1 MQKSRIPVF
10 KSYSFFAIVICLLVS
25 GILCAGK
32 ISAQIKEPAKPKA
45 SPTPTKKKTTTT
57 SKGTASA
64 KTTAAKTTAAQAK
77 ATPAPATTKTTLP
90 TPPKPKA
97 DGVQISSA
105 QVIASVAA
113 ARIRT
118 QPNTGAPEVRRAKLG
133 ALYKVIEEGDGW
145 YKVQVANSPKNV
157 TGWIS
162 NQVASDY
169 DSAKKEEIYNR
180 IADKNFK
187 ADGMSFVNA
196 SELYEF
202 ITKIQP
208 EVKGEKSA
216 ADLGLKRLLALSQAL
231 KAIPFDKDKE
241 KPYKDFLK
249 SAEKD
254 VVYSEPAGQYFVVSE
269 RFWALHKRYPNAANA
284 DDIAWAGASNP
295 LPGECE
301 GYVVCMLY
309 VLRATEGEYLD
320 QRPTGKNA
328 LTALKNIGLSLEAV
342 VADLKDKT
350 TYYGPTDVTDRA
362 EFNKILSELRG
373 IVSRLLTA
381 EADKQKVLLQLNQ
394 IAEAY
399 R

>member
-1 MQKSRIPVF
+1 M
-10 KSYSFFAIVICLLVS
+10 
-25 GILCAGK
+25 
-32 ISAQIKEPAKPKA
+32 
-45 SPTPTKKKTTTT
+45 
-57 SKGTASA
+57 
-64 KTTAAKTTAAQAK
+64 
-77 ATPAPATTKTTLP
+77 
-90 TPPKPKA
+90 
-97 DGVQISSA
+97 
-105 QVIASVAA
+105 IASVAS

-133 ALYKVIEEGDGW
+133 SLYKVIEEGDGW
-145 YKVQVANSPKNV
+145 YKVQVSGTPKNV

-180 IADKNFK
+180 LVDKNFR
-187 ADGMSFVNA
+187 ADGMSYVNA

-208 EVKGEKSA
+208 EIRGEKSA

-241 KPYKDFLK
+241 KPYKEFLK
-249 SAEKD
+249 THDKD
-254 VVYSEPAGQYFVVSE
+254 IVFSEPAGAYFVASE
-269 RFWALHKRYPNAANA
+269 RFWELHKKYPNAPNA
-284 DDIAWAGASNP
+284 DEIAWAGASNP

-301 GYVVCMLY
+301 GYVVCMLF

-320 QRPTGKNA
+320 QRSSGRHA
-328 LTALKNIGLSLEAV
+328 GTALKNIALSLESV

-350 TYYGPTDVTDRA
+350 IYYGPTDVTDRA

-381 EADKQKVLLQLNQ
+381 ETDKQKVLQQLNQ
-394 IAEAY
+394 IAEAF